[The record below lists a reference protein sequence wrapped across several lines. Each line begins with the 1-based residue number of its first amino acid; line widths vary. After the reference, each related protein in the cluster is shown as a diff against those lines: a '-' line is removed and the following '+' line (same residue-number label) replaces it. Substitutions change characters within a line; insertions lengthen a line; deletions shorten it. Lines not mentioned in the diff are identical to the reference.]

1 MQSLLS
7 TQRESQLTLPIE
19 NAEVIELTKPTWNI
33 NSEAELKVF
42 MDELEDRMEK
52 IDIEYGETL
61 WKKYVREPC
70 GDLNEI
76 ERRRSEIL
84 LNNQYSNTVKAWKPK
99 TSDPLLKKRLRSAE
113 RIFLKER
120 VEAQN
125 DIFLLRNKLNEQHIG
140 FKPVVLGKEMDRTD
154 VREMLR
160 KDPDST
166 KRKAAWESTAE
177 LARKIEPEVIDLLN
191 KRNEHAQKL
200 GYKTYVEYSL
210 SLDLIEKNAL
220 SRLYQELE
228 KLTTPSFH
236 SISEKMKQQLGIDQL
251 EPWDL
256 AYTIDQFV
264 KPPDQHFPKDK
275 IIPRVKE
282 LVRSFGFIPEKL
294 PILIKQAD
302 IPFGGICFPIK
313 IPTDVRF
320 VSNPRDGHRFYD
332 TVFHEYG
339 HAIHA
344 CFIQQQHFVLKNESG
359 CFSEGMATILQ
370 RFATDQ
376 DWLRENTDLS
386 DEEILRFVRAG
397 KASRLLR
404 LTSLVAMSTFEFL
417 AFEDLNQDL
426 NELWSK
432 TQAKYLFVSENLT
445 PQWAAQSFYTT
456 HPVYVQNYILAEMIA
471 AQTIAYLQ
479 QMYGRPL
486 HNPEISR
493 FLIENY
499 YSPGGSIDW
508 PEKIERAT
516 GQKLNARALA
526 QELAA

>member
-1 MQSLLS
+1 M
-7 TQRESQLTLPIE
+7 TEFVKPI
-19 NAEVIELTKPTWNI
+19 WNI
-33 NSEAELKVF
+33 NNEAELKVF

-52 IDIEYGETL
+52 IDIEYSETL
-61 WKKYVREPC
+61 WKKYLHEPC

-84 LNNQYSNTVKAWKPK
+84 LNDQYFNTMKSWQPK
-99 TSDPLLKKRLRSAE
+99 THDPLLKKRLRNAT
-113 RIFLKER
+113 RIFLRER
-120 VEAQN
+120 VEALS
-125 DIFLLRNKLNEQHIG
+125 DIFLLRNKINEEHIG
-140 FKPVVLGKEMDRTD
+140 FKPVVLGKKMDRTD

-166 KRKAAWESTAE
+166 KRKAAWESSAK
-177 LARKIEPEVIDLLN
+177 LARKIEREVISLLD
-191 KRNEHAQKL
+191 KRNKHAQEL
-200 GYKTYVEYSL
+200 GYKTYVKYSL
-210 SLDLIEKNAL
+210 SLDLINKDEL
-220 SRLYQELE
+220 LGLYRELE
-228 KLTTPSFH
+228 KLTARSLR
-236 SISEKMKQQLGIDQL
+236 SVLGEIKQKLGIDQL

-256 AYTIDQFV
+256 SWAIDQFV
-264 KPPDQHFPKDK
+264 KPPDQHFPKEQM
-275 IIPRVKE
+275 IPKVKE
-282 LVRSFGFIPEKL
+282 LVRSFGIIPEKL

-302 IPFGGICFPIK
+302 IPFGGLCFAIK

-332 TVFHEYG
+332 TLFHEYG
-339 HAIHA
+339 HAVHA
-344 CFIQQQHFVLKNESG
+344 CFIQQQHFVLKNDIG
-359 CFSEGMATILQ
+359 CFNEGMATILE
-370 RFATDQ
+370 RFATDP

-386 DEEILRFVRAG
+386 DEEILRFVKTE
-397 KASRLLR
+397 KAARLLTLR
-404 LTSLVAMSTFEFL
+404 SLMAMSTFEFP
-417 AFEDLNQDL
+417 AFEDLSQDL

-445 PQWAAQSFYTT
+445 PQWAAQSIFTT

-479 QMYGRPL
+479 QNYGRL
-486 HNPEISR
+486 LNNAEVSK

-499 YSPGGSIDW
+499 YGPGASIDW

-526 QELAA
+526 QELVA